1 MDKMR
6 RKCEKNVTEC
16 QLDKLKLF
24 EKHLKINL
32 SEDQRTYEENLF
44 VDGNL
49 KIIKKYSK
57 NNYDPR

>member
-1 MDKMR
+1 MR